1 MVKYAIIIYG
11 LFFLLIGCKP
21 LPEAE
26 FYESKGIVSVNLH
39 HLAESAGWEKV
50 KTSTSVSLTPANHS
64 SLTELAIEFSAN
76 SGSYAFWT
84 LSQSIKSESD
94 NLIFRVENEEGDL
107 IAGGRAAVPFGLSRE
122 WMSREYTTGDLLT
135 FRIPDRGV
143 YRLIL
148 SVGEADEILIDKLH
162 LTRNNE
168 YPPTGFGYPET
179 TDPSEDPVWQRRD
192 LKPLLPPARM
202 FGVVDS
208 ASENG
213 GQKENTEYP
222 RNAAF
227 TSVSDLYSAGY
238 VENSLKKL
246 TPADVSGDWEEV
258 NGSQWLE
265 TVVEVVANQRLD
277 LYEAPYLAA
286 ELNDIHFTEE
296 EWIRWVQF
304 SALNSIMYVP
314 SDAAP
319 ELSERGEE
327 IVEFYKNFRAELFPY
342 IYGTSRAAR
351 MEGRK
356 PVIGAPFYTDQF
368 MLGGALLVAPVL
380 DSNSVQQV
388 QLPLGKWFDYWDGT
402 EHEGGVQLEIESDLA
417 RIPLFV
423 KAGSVIPYAKRGNG
437 EAGLTIEIYGKGT
450 GAGTFLL
457 YEDEGCTENYLQGE
471 FSTVAFRYFE
481 HETYGAFTIGKRV
494 RGYPG
499 QPDAYPMTLR
509 FKHIP
514 EPIAIKANGELLE
527 ESVWQFQRDAKE
539 LAIEWEQPADQK
551 TDFEIIWSEG
561 G

>member
-21 LPEAE
+21 LPEAD
-26 FYESKGIVSVNLH
+26 FYESKGIISVNLH
-39 HLAESAGWEKV
+39 NLAELTGWEKV
-50 KTSTSVSLTPANHS
+50 KTSTSVSLTPANNS
-64 SLTELAIEFSAN
+64 NPTELIIEFSAK
-76 SGSYAFWT
+76 SGSYTLWI
-84 LSQSIKSESD
+84 LSQSITPDSD
-94 NLIFRVENEEGDL
+94 NLLFRVENEEGDL

-135 FRIPDRGV
+135 FRIPDRGL
-143 YRLIL
+143 YRFIL

-179 TDPSEDPVWQRRD
+179 DLPNRDPVLVKRD
-192 LKPLLPPARM
+192 MKPYLPPARM

-208 ASENG
+208 TSENG
-213 GQKENTEYP
+213 GQNENTEYP
-222 RNAAF
+222 RNTAF

-246 TPADVSGDWEEV
+246 TPADVSVDWEEL
-258 NGSQWLE
+258 NGIQWLE
-265 TVVEVVANQRLD
+265 TVVEVAANQRLD

-286 ELNDIHFTEE
+286 ELRDIHFTEE

-304 SALNSIMYVP
+304 FALNSIMYVP

-327 IVEFYKNFRAELFPY
+327 IVEFYKNFRAALFPY
-342 IYGTSRAAR
+342 IYSTSRAAR

-356 PVIGAPFYTDQF
+356 PVIGAPVYTDQF

-380 DSNSVQQV
+380 DSNSMQQI

-402 EHEGGVQLEIESDLA
+402 EHEGGGQLEIESDLA

-423 KAGSVIPYAKRGNG
+423 KAGSVIPYARKESG
-437 EAGLTIEIYGKGT
+437 EEKLEIEIYGKGT
-450 GAGTFLL
+450 GAGTLRL
-457 YEDEGCTENYLQGE
+457 YEDDGVTMNYLNGE
-471 FSTVAFRYFE
+471 FSTLAFRYFE
-481 HETYGAFTIGKRV
+481 HDTYGAFTIGRRV

-499 QPDAYPMTLR
+499 QSDTYPMTLR
-509 FKHIP
+509 FKYIP
-514 EPIAIKANGELLE
+514 EPIAIKANGEFLE
-527 ESVWQFQRDAKE
+527 ESVWQYQRDAKE

-551 TDFEIIWSEG
+551 TDFEIVWSEDG
-561 G
+561 